1 MMDAR
6 ASLRGATQAR
16 SPSSRLAS
24 LVDFDGDEAAFRAA
38 WLEALGEC
46 FGARRVLL
54 LQLAADRPWQALA
67 QWPAD
72 AADAPDDG
80 RRAFDLATQALDGE
94 AVCQTTPTR
103 ALAATLDAESTEGG
117 PAVWALVILTAETRS
132 ADPAETRQSLALLK
146 LAVALP
152 RLRSPLGSIGTDSS
166 AALTPTAARSTI
178 DPAQAVERLYDVLRT
193 SIQLAAEPR
202 FLKAVFGLCNQ
213 LAVRFACERVCLG
226 WVDGAYVRLVAVS
239 HVEKFDPRAN
249 AARDL
254 ETAMEEAASQGAEVC
269 WPVPADQP
277 VVSRAHEAYA
287 RAQGCSDLLS
297 IPLRVDGETCA
308 VLTLE
313 RNAGALDEAERFELR
328 LIAEASARSLR
339 TLRQT
344 DRWLGARIFA
354 RLKRLRDD
362 LLGPSYTAWKLAG
375 IGLVGVAAVLAVL
388 PWPYRIEAPIAL
400 RSTDVLFVP
409 APFDGYLRDVRVD
422 VGDTAQADSV
432 LLDLDTRELVLEESM
447 AVADELRYA
456 REAEKAQA
464 ARQFADMQIA
474 LARRQQAAAK
484 LALIR
489 HQIGSAQVRAPFAG
503 VVVEGDLRKNLGAP
517 VRKGDLLLKL
527 AHTANLYLELEVDQV
542 DVHELRPGMTGAFAF
557 VGRPDQR
564 FPMTVDRIDPAA
576 TMREGRNVY
585 LVRARIEAPA
595 EGWWRPGMGGAAR
608 LDAGE
613 RTVIWIMTHR
623 TVRFLRQVFW
633 L

>member
-1 MMDAR
+1 MDAR
-6 ASLRGATQAR
+6 TSPRGTTQAR
-16 SPSSRLAS
+16 SPASLLAS
-24 LVDFDGDEAAFRAA
+24 LVDFDGDEEGFRAV
-38 WLEALGEC
+38 WLEALGTG

-67 QWPAD
+67 QWPTD

-80 RRAFDLATQALDGE
+80 RRVFDLATQALDGE
-94 AVCQTTPTR
+94 PICQPTPTW
-103 ALAATLDAESTEGG
+103 ALAATTEVEVADGTV
-117 PAVWALVILTAETRS
+117 AVLAVVILAAETRS
-132 ADPAETRQSLALLK
+132 AGAAETRQSLELLK
-146 LAVALP
+146 LALALP
-152 RLRSPLGSIGTDSS
+152 RLRGRMASARPDQS
-166 AALTPTAARSTI
+166 AALMPATAPSTLDPT
-178 DPAQAVERLYDVLRT
+178 QAVERLYDVLRT
-193 SIQLAAEPR
+193 SIELAAEPR

-277 VVSRAHEAYA
+277 LVCRAHEAYA
-287 RAQGCSDLLS
+287 RAHGCAHLLS
-297 IPLRVDGETCA
+297 IPLRVDDQTCA

-313 RNAGALDEAERFELR
+313 RSTGPFDEAERFELR
-328 LIAEASARSLR
+328 LMAEASARSLR
-339 TLRQT
+339 VLRQT
-344 DRWLGARIFA
+344 DRWLGARILA

-375 IGLVGVAAVLAVL
+375 IGLVGVAAVLALL

-422 VGDTAQADSV
+422 VGDAAQAETV

-489 HQIGSAQVRAPFAG
+489 HQIASAQVRAPFAG
-503 VVVEGDLRKNLGAP
+503 IVVEGDLRKNLGAP

-564 FPMTVDRIDPAA
+564 FATTVDRIDPAA

-585 LVRARIEAPA
+585 LVRARIDAPP
-595 EGWWRPGMGGAAR
+595 ESWWRPGMGGAAR

-613 RTVIWIMTHR
+613 RSVIWIMTHR